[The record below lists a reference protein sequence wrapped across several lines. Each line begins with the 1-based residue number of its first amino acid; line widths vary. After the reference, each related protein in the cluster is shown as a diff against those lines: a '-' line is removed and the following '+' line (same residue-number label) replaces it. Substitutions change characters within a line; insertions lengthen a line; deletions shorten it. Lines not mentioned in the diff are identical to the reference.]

1 MIREIMKDP
10 IFLSQKAKP
19 VTKPNA
25 ALVRD
30 MIDTCNAIDYCLC
43 VGMAA
48 NMIGVNEQV
57 IVICD
62 EPLPLVMY
70 NPKIIGTSKQ
80 RNKSKEAC
88 LCHTTQKEVLRYD
101 RIKVEYYDEA
111 FAKRIKT
118 FTGFRAMIV
127 QHELDHLEGILI

>member
-19 VTKPNA
+19 VTKPNP
-25 ALVRD
+25 ALIQD
-30 MIDTCNAIDYCLC
+30 MLDTMSVQNYCTC
-43 VGMAA
+43 VGMAT

-70 NPKIIGTSKQ
+70 NPKSLVLASIKA
-80 RNKSKEAC
+80 RAVKLAC
-88 LCHTTQKEVLRYD
+88 VIRESRKHY
-101 RIKVEYYDEA
+101 
-111 FAKRIKT
+111 
-118 FTGFRAMIV
+118 AMIV
-127 QHELDHLEGILI
+127 SKLHTMMNHFQSV

>member
-19 VTKPNA
+19 VTKPNP
-25 ALVRD
+25 ALIQD
-30 MIDTCNAIDYCLC
+30 MLDTMSVQNYCTC

-70 NPKIIGTSKQ
+70 NPKIIGNSKH
-80 RNKSKEAC
+80 KSKSSEAC
-88 LCHTTQKEVLRYD
+88 LCHKGVKETLRYD
-101 RIKVEYYDEA
+101 RIKVAYYDES
-111 FAKRIKT
+111 FSKRIKT
-118 FTGFRAMIV
+118 FTGFRAIIV
-127 QHELDHLEGILI
+127 QHEIDHCEGILI